1 MNNKIKKQKIRIL
14 ILKTKIKILKI
25 LKIIMFKINLNQNNK
40 FKNLIEIKKLIK
52 KMRKIKRINKQIRIR
67 IMILMIIKYK

>member
-1 MNNKIKKQKIRIL
+1 MNNKIKKQKIRIS

-25 LKIIMFKINLNQNNK
+25 MKIIMFKINLNQNNK

-52 KMRKIKRINKQIRIR
+52 RMRKIKRINKQIRIR
-67 IMILMIIKYK
+67 IMILMIIKYN